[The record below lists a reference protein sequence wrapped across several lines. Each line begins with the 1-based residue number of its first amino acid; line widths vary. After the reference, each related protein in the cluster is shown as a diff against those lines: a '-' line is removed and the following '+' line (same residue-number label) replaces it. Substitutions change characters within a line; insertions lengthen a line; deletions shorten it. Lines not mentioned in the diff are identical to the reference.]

1 MRLTLRLSYN
11 VNKNHIDFLERSY
24 KISLKSG
31 A

>member
-1 MRLTLRLSYN
+1 MRLTLTLSYN
-11 VNKNHIDFLERSY
+11 VNKNHIDFLEGSY